1 MSSNKK
7 YWKSVEELNENSS
20 IVEALQQ
27 NEFVEE
33 IPTDDFLGDKESLES
48 SSTSRRDFLKYVG
61 FSTAAAS
68 LAACEGPVIKS
79 IPYVVQPT
87 EIVPGVANYYA
98 TTIADGFD
106 FASVLVKTREGRP
119 IKIENNTD
127 AATNGTANARVNASV
142 LGLYDNLRV
151 KSPMKGESKISWD
164 TFLSETTSKLKGLN
178 GKQIVLL
185 TQSMPSPSTNKLIA
199 EFKAKYGNVNHVA
212 YDAVSESA
220 TLDAYQAKYG
230 SRGMAN
236 YDFSKA
242 MTIVSVGA
250 DFLGD
255 WQGGGF
261 ESAYAKKRI
270 PENGK
275 MSRHI
280 QFESNMTLSGAN
292 ADKRV
297 PLTPSEQKLALAKL
311 YSSITGNSVGSISL
325 PEALDK
331 AVQAAANELSKAG
344 SNAVVVTGI
353 QDVDAQT
360 TVLEINA
367 HLRSKAF
374 DPKTTIKTRQG
385 SAKAITQLVADMK
398 AGKVGAII
406 MNGVN
411 PMYTLPN
418 AADFAEGLAKTDLSV
433 AFSMKQDETSTKCHY
448 IAAAPHY
455 LESWGDVELK
465 AGHYSMM
472 QPTIRPLFDTKQFQ
486 EILMSWTETSGA
498 YRDYLKSVWT
508 QSILNGASFNKA
520 VQDGVFVVGTSGNG
534 SGSTGS
540 STTTETSTT
549 ELKDKKDRTF
559 LGGVIHDV
567 AVGVGIKD
575 EDKDEYVTTTT
586 STTVNNTSDSIN
598 VASVLTGGAA
608 ARALAQTK
616 LVEGMELSLYTKT
629 GMGDGQQANNPWLQE
644 FPDPITRTTWD
655 NYLTISQAD
664 ADTLEIKNWNVAN
677 GGLNGSYAKVSVN
690 GAEAITLPV
699 IIQPGQAKGSVGLA
713 FGYGRTSNALKDE
726 MKTGVNAYPL
736 YQGFNA
742 VQNVTIEK
750 VAGEHEFAC
759 VQLHNTLMGRGDII
773 KETRLEIFNTYGKE
787 DEEHGWNKTP
797 NVSLNHVE
805 TPVTSPDVDLWDEF
819 DRSIGH
825 HFNLSIDLN
834 ACTGCG
840 ACVIA
845 CHAENNVPV
854 VGKSEMR
861 RSRDMHWLR
870 IDRYYSHQ
878 DTFSEDIEEKEA
890 TDGLGLGNYVFGDG
904 QSDGS
909 LSTFARLEDPA
920 DNPQVVFQPVM
931 CQHCNHAPC
940 ETVCPVAATVHGR
953 QGQNQMAYNR
963 CVGTRYCANNCPYKV
978 RRFNWFLYNKNDE
991 FDYYMNDDLGR
1002 MVLNPDVV
1010 VRSRGVMEKCSMC
1023 IQKTQKTILDAKRD
1037 GREIKDGE
1045 FETACSAACGNGA
1058 MIFGDVN
1065 DKDSKISAL
1074 KEDDRMYHMLE
1085 YVGTKPNVIYQTKVR
1100 NT

>member
-20 IVEALQQ
+20 IVETLKQ
-27 NEFVEE
+27 NEFVEA
-33 IPTDDFLGDKESLES
+33 IPTDEFLGDKETLES
-48 SSTSRRDFLKYVG
+48 SSTTRRDFLKYVG

-79 IPYVVQPT
+79 IPYVNQPT
-87 EIVPGVANYYA
+87 EIIPGVANYYA
-98 TTIADGFD
+98 TTVADGFD

-127 AATNGTANARVNASV
+127 ALTNGTANARVNASV

-151 KSPMKGESKISWD
+151 KTPMKGETAISWE
-164 TFLSETTSKLKGLN
+164 TFMSETTSALN
-178 GKQIVLL
+178 GLSDDKTIAVL
-185 TQSMPSPSTNKLIA
+185 TSSMPSPSTNKLIA
-199 EFKAKYGNVNHVA
+199 DFKAKYGNVNHVI

-230 SRGMAN
+230 TRGMAN

-242 MTIVSVGA
+242 KTIVSIGA

-261 ESAYAKKRI
+261 DSGYAAKRI
-270 PENGK
+270 PDHGK

-280 QFESNMTLSGAN
+280 QFESNMSLAGAN

-297 PLTPSEQKLALAKL
+297 PLKPSEQRLALAKL
-311 YSSITGNSVGSISL
+311 YSYVTGNSVNGTLSENLDAAVKSAAKEISL
-325 PEALDK
+325 
-331 AVQAAANELSKAG
+331 AG

-353 QDVDAQT
+353 KDVNAQT
-360 TVLEINA
+360 VVLEINA
-367 HLRSKAF
+367 YLNSKAF

-385 SAKAITQLVADMK
+385 NDKAVMQLVADMK

-418 AADFAEGLAKTDLSV
+418 ASDFAEGLAKTDLSV
-433 AFSMKQDETSTKCHY
+433 AFSMKQDETSTNCQY

-465 AGHYSMM
+465 TGHYSLM

-486 EILMSWTETSGA
+486 EVLMSWTGA
-498 YRDYLKSVWT
+498 TGSYRDTLKSYWV
-508 QSILNGASFNKA
+508 SNILGGASFNKA
-520 VQDGVFVVGTSGNG
+520 VQDGVFVSGYARNG
-534 SGSTGS
+534 GNSS
-540 STTTETSTT
+540 STTHTTTT

-575 EDKDEYVTTTT
+575 EDKDEYVTNTT
-586 STTVNNTSDSIN
+586 STTTNNGTVGS
-598 VASVLTGGAA
+598 VASSSGGNA
-608 ARALAQTK
+608 ARALAK
-616 LVEGMELSLYTKT
+616 SAKSEGMELTLYTKT

-655 NYLTISQAD
+655 NYLTVSQAD
-664 ADTLEIKNWNVAN
+664 AQQLELENWNVAN
-677 GGLNGSYAKVSVN
+677 GGLNGSYANVTVDGVTVEN
-690 GAEAITLPV
+690 VPV

-713 FGYGRTSNALKDE
+713 FGFGRTSNALKDE
-726 MKTGVNAYPL
+726 MKTGVNAYAL
-736 YQGFNA
+736 YQKFNS
-742 VQNVTIEK
+742 VQNVSIAK
-750 VAGEHEFAC
+750 ASGEHEFAC

-773 KETRLEIFNTYGKE
+773 KETNLEIFNTKDKE
-787 DEEHGWNKTP
+787 YWNAIPK
-797 NVSLNHVE
+797 VSLNHIE

-819 DRSIGH
+819 DRSVGH

-854 VGKSEMR
+854 VGKTEMR

-878 DTFSEDIEEKEA
+878 EEFEA
-890 TDGLGLGNYVFGDG
+890 DNNKKDGFDGLFGDN
-904 QSDGS
+904 GS
-909 LSTFARLEDPA
+909 LGGFGEMENPA
-920 DNPQVVFQPVM
+920 ENPQVAFQPVM

-940 ETVCPVAATVHGR
+940 ETVCPVAATAHGR
-953 QGQNQMAYNR
+953 QGQNHMAYNR

-1002 MVLNPDVV
+1002 MVLNPDVT

-1037 GREIKDGE
+1037 GRLVKDGE
-1045 FETACSAACGNGA
+1045 FQTACSAACGNGA
-1058 MIFGDVN
+1058 MVFGDIN
-1065 DKDSKISAL
+1065 DKDSKITAL
-1074 KEDDRMYHMLE
+1074 KEDDRMYHLLE
-1085 YVGTKPNVIYQTKVR
+1085 SVGTKPNVIYQTKVR
-1100 NT
+1100 NTSKA